1 MTHPSRREA
10 PLARAVT
17 WSTEPASIPPRSE
30 PLFPE
35 ARISAILQTLVRN
48 AGDRLTVQDIV
59 SVLRDR
65 AFAILVV
72 LLGLPNCLPMPPPIP
87 LVCGLLL
94 ALVAA
99 QIAAGR
105 ASPWLPGALLKRS
118 IPQDAVERAVGRALP
133 VLEKLERW
141 SKPRLEFLDSPLS
154 LRLIGL
160 LLFGLALGL
169 LVAAPVI
176 GQIPLGIA
184 VCLIG
189 LGLVER
195 DGILVIVGLAFGAL
209 GLAVNFGFAY
219 AIFSVVASLIWRG

>member
-1 MTHPSRREA
+1 MY
-10 PLARAVT
+10 
-17 WSTEPASIPPRSE
+17 
-30 PLFPE
+30 PE
-35 ARISAILQTLVRN
+35 ARISAVLLSLARN
-48 AGDRLTVQDIV
+48 ASDRLTVADIV

-72 LLGLPNCLPMPPPIP
+72 LLGLPNCLPMPPGIP

-99 QIAAGR
+99 QIAAGQ
-105 ASPWLPGALLKRS
+105 ASPWLPRILLKRS
-118 IPQDAVERAVGRALP
+118 IPQEAVERAVGRALP
-133 VLEKLERW
+133 VLQKLERW
-141 SKPRLEFLDSPLS
+141 SRPRITFLENPLA
-154 LRLIGL
+154 LRLIGF
-160 LLFGLALGL
+160 LLFALALGL
-169 LVAAPVI
+169 LVAAPIV

-195 DGILVIVGLAFGAL
+195 DGLLVMVGLGVGMI

-219 AIFSVVASLIWRG
+219 AIFSVIGALFFGGHATLQIVHPWVMAG

>member
-1 MTHPSRREA
+1 MRAKP
-10 PLARAVT
+10 PLAGALR
-17 WSTEPASIPPRSE
+17 WSTEPSPIPPRSE

-35 ARISAILQTLVRN
+35 ARISAVLQSLTRN
-48 AGDRLTVQDIV
+48 AGERLTVADIV

-105 ASPWLPGALLKRS
+105 HAPWLPSALLSRS
-118 IPQDAVERAVGRALP
+118 IPQAAVERAVGRALP
-133 VLEKLERW
+133 VLQKLERW
-141 SKPRLEFLDSPLS
+141 SRPRMSFLESALAI
-154 LRLIGL
+154 RLIGL

-184 VCLIG
+184 VCLVG

-195 DGILVIVGLAFGAL
+195 DGVLVLIGVAMGLA

-219 AIFSVVASLIWRG
+219 AIFSVVESLIWPN